1 MPVTAWMSH
10 TAMGQELEELSGT
23 PPHNRSTIDAKHL
36 LPTERHELPLL
47 HHIALCRMPN
57 PCRQERSIWNTI
69 PCWTRGVLLT
79 VQMQKIGHGL
89 ADMRDNLA
97 KVVELQQLLAK
108 KQQRKLAKRNAN
120 WDSRYDV
127 MRREKEQ

>member
-1 MPVTAWMSH
+1 M
-10 TAMGQELEELSGT
+10 
-23 PPHNRSTIDAKHL
+23 
-36 LPTERHELPLL
+36 
-47 HHIALCRMPN
+47 
-57 PCRQERSIWNTI
+57 
-69 PCWTRGVLLT
+69 LLT